1 MSGRSRRSNVRLRAR
16 SKDRRWPTSALR
28 LEPMHAQKR
37 HCRGICSDENYFPSI
52 PSFSLRSR
60 MSDTAGFEVLSNLL
74 ASAPSCVT
82 NLPSEITA
90 SVAEATAP
98 TGGIRSAAPFEA
110 APMNEKNFL
119 DHFHLFWHSVPF

>member
-60 MSDTAGFEVLSNLL
+60 MSDAAGFEFLSNLL

-82 NLPSEITA
+82 NLPSEITP
-90 SVAEATAP
+90 SVAQATAA
-98 TGGIRSAAPFEA
+98 TGGISSAPPSDPPPINQKHSFH
-110 APMNEKNFL
+110 P
-119 DHFHLFWHSVPF
+119 FHL